1 MGQIKNAEWLRLR
14 NEGAAARLLAAVPAH
29 FPKPVL
35 RHALAAR
42 WIPEL
47 PSRAVE
53 FYWRAHPL
61 RADRLARAL
70 ARRSGAPQG
79 WHWSK
84 GESFRTPP
92 APYRDPR
99 FARGPGHCCI
109 CGQPVFRFGWH
120 RDFAGAGRTSRGQW
134 HAPCVAAWKFWNAPS
149 DQLRLL
155 KGVQERRCVTT
166 GRRLLRGAEVD
177 HRVPLFQVRR
187 ERQDLASARPSRL
200 LGRAEPAGDQPRRP
214 RREVLRRS
222 GRARP
227 PTSRGAAPRGADRL
241 IGCIRRCDPANNFT
255 AQRWPGGGRVRE

>member
-1 MGQIKNAEWLRLR
+1 MGQIKNVEWLRLR
-14 NEGAAARLLAAVPAH
+14 NKGAAARLLAAVPAH

-35 RHALAAR
+35 RHALAGR

-70 ARRSGAPQG
+70 ARRSGPPQG
-79 WHWSK
+79 WHWSE

-155 KGVQERRCVTT
+155 KRVQERRCATT

-187 ERQDLASARPSRL
+187 ERQDLAWPDLLAFRGAPNLQVINRAAHVEKCAAEAADRARSRT
-200 LGRAEPAGDQPRRP
+200 RRP
-214 RREVLRRS
+214 PS
-222 GRARP
+222 PSA
-227 PTSRGAAPRGADRL
+227 GAVA
-241 IGCIRRCDPANNFT
+241 
-255 AQRWPGGGRVRE
+255 

>member
-1 MGQIKNAEWLRLR
+1 MGQIKNAEWLRQR
-14 NEGAAARLLAAVPAH
+14 NERARARLLKAAPEG

-53 FYWRAHPL
+53 LYWRAHPL

-79 WHWSK
+79 WGWSED
-84 GESFRTPP
+84 ESFRTPP
-92 APYRDPR
+92 APYREER
-99 FARGPGHCCI
+99 FAKGPGHCCI

-120 RDFAGAGRTSRGQW
+120 RKLGSGGGAGRGQW

-149 DQLRLL
+149 DQARLL
-155 KGVQERRCVTT
+155 KRLQGRRCGTT

-177 HRVPLFQVRR
+177 HRIPLFQVSRR
-187 ERQDLASARPSRL
+187 HRDLPWPDLLAFWGTPNLQVINRRAHVEKCAAEAADRARSRT
-200 LGRAEPAGDQPRRP
+200 RRP
-214 RREVLRRS
+214 PS
-222 GRARP
+222 PSA
-227 PTSRGAAPRGADRL
+227 GAVA
-241 IGCIRRCDPANNFT
+241 
-255 AQRWPGGGRVRE
+255 

>member
-1 MGQIKNAEWLRLR
+1 VGQIKNVEWLRLR
-14 NEGAAARLLAAVPAH
+14 NKGAAARLLAAVPAH

-70 ARRSGAPQG
+70 ARRSGPPQG
-79 WHWSK
+79 WHWSE

-134 HAPCVAAWKFWNAPS
+134 HAPCVAAWKFWNARAAAPA
-149 DQLRLL
+149 
-155 KGVQERRCVTT
+155 RRR
-166 GRRLLRGAEVD
+166 GRPPRAAVPGAA
-177 HRVPLFQVRR
+177 RAPGPCL
-187 ERQDLASARPSRL
+187 ARPSHL
-200 LGRAEPAGDQPRRP
+200 LGRAEPAGGQPGRP
-214 RREVLRRS
+214 RREVLRRN

-227 PTSRGAAPRGADRL
+227 PASRGAAPRGANRL